1 MRAFACPVCNSF
13 TPFEADRCAAC
24 WSAVGLHLPTNS
36 MVVLDGDVARVD
48 GQHWIRCTQSEPLG
62 CNWLVPDQENA
73 AYQRG
78 RCLSDSLIRREP
90 DVSDTLAR
98 EKLVPTAGALRRLV
112 YQLIDIG
119 LPVEPFWRRDGGLAF
134 DLLSSY
140 SEEQRVTIGHA
151 NGVITIDLVESLD
164 AYRESLRV
172 RLGEP
177 YRTMLGHFR
186 HEVGH
191 YYQNVLVENGPG
203 ADRYLAECRE
213 LFGDERAS
221 YSEAIDRHYQ
231 FGAPA
236 DWDRDY
242 ISEYAT
248 MHPWEDFAEC
258 FAHYLHITDTIDTSR
273 EAGMV
278 LHADKVR
285 FAAPRD
291 VTPLASYDE
300 VPVERLLY
308 DWKWISLFFNRVNTA
323 MGKNPLYPFAI
334 PEPVVAKLGFVHQ
347 VVRESAHEDRA

>member
-1 MRAFACPVCNSF
+1 MRAFACPVCNAF
-13 TPFEADRCAAC
+13 TPFEADHCAAC
-24 WSAVGLHLPTNS
+24 GSAVGLHLPS
-36 MVVLDGDVARVD
+36 KEMLALDNGAGQVD
-48 GQHWIRCTQSEPLG
+48 GGRWIRCTQHATLG
-62 CNWLVPDQENA
+62 CNWVVPEEESD

-90 DVSDTLAR
+90 NASDTLAR
-98 EKLVPTAGALRRLV
+98 EKLVPTAAALRRLV
-112 YQLIDIG
+112 YQLVDIG
-119 LPVEPFWRRDGGLAF
+119 LPVDPFWRRDGGLAF

-140 SEEQRVTIGHA
+140 SEGQRVTIGHA

-203 ADRYLAECRE
+203 ADRYLDECRR

-221 YSEAIDRHYQ
+221 YSEAISRHYQ
-231 FGAPA
+231 FGAPE
-236 DWDRDY
+236 DWHRDF

-258 FAHYLHITDTIDTSR
+258 FAHNLHIQGTLSVAAS
-273 EAGMV
+273 AGLV
-278 LHADKVR
+278 LRADR
-285 FAAPRD
+285 
-291 VTPLASYDE
+291 
-300 VPVERLLY
+300 VP
-308 DWKWISLFFNRVNTA
+308 
-323 MGKNPLYPFAI
+323 
-334 PEPVVAKLGFVHQ
+334 
-347 VVRESAHEDRA
+347 